1 MAIKSFYHVNTILN
15 SILASQLILFSAKTV
30 DAINIVDNNLNVN
43 IIAINYVISMNKQDK
58 IKLVMMTINVCN
70 LVQDQ
75 EDAVTN
81 VSKSV
86 SNAKMESLNSIK
98 MFVVIL

>member
-1 MAIKSFYHVNTILN
+1 MIRSFYHVNTILN

>member
-1 MAIKSFYHVNTILN
+1 MIRSFYHVNTILN

-30 DAINIVDNNLNVN
+30 DAKNIVDNNLNVN

-70 LVQDQ
+70 LAQDQ

-81 VSKSV
+81 VVKSV
-86 SNAKMESLNSIK
+86 SIAKTGSFNSIK
-98 MFVVIL
+98 MFVIIL

>member
-1 MAIKSFYHVNTILN
+1 VIRSFYHVNTINN
-15 SILASQLILFSAKTV
+15 STLASQLILFSAKTV

-43 IIAINYVISMNKQDK
+43 IIATNYVISMNKQYK
-58 IKLVMMTINVCN
+58 IKLGMMTINVCN
-70 LVQDQ
+70 LAQDQ
-75 EDAVTN
+75 ENAVTN

>member
-1 MAIKSFYHVNTILN
+1 MIRSFYHVNTILN

-30 DAINIVDNNLNVN
+30 DAKNIVDNNLNVN

>member
-1 MAIKSFYHVNTILN
+1 
-15 SILASQLILFSAKTV
+15 V

-43 IIAINYVISMNKQDK
+43 IIATNYVISMNKQYK
-58 IKLVMMTINVCN
+58 IKLGMMTINVCK
-70 LVQDQ
+70 LAQDQ
-75 EDAVTN
+75 ENAVTN

>member
-1 MAIKSFYHVNTILN
+1 
-15 SILASQLILFSAKTV
+15 V
-30 DAINIVDNNLNVN
+30 DAKNIVDNNLNVN